1 MSSIDEI
8 LSLCET
14 RIGYQF
20 QDRTLLRRCLTH
32 SSSAETRLDSN
43 ERLEFLGDAVLGL
56 VICDHLFQLYP
67 EQREGQLTQ
76 MKSYLV
82 SRQVCARVAR
92 LLEIAPLILVGRGL
106 QSIPE
111 SILSAVI
118 ESLIAGIYFDGGLS
132 AARDFILFGFR
143 EELALCRPLDTENFK
158 SQLQEYTQR
167 ELGTTP
173 EYLLV
178 EETGPDH
185 AREFGVAARI
195 KDAVFEIGRGRSKKE
210 AEQHA
215 ARNAVLSLQ
224 RLELESKSLAVCCD
238 AETCESVDC
247 QSVGKEIVVSQAEC
261 DIVMVEVVEQ
271 ITTET
276 VICHSTET
284 CDAEKECPQ
293 QNTEKKANADV
304 KTIEAE
310 VLFRPESAALRFL
323 PEGPYSLGYGRMS
336 WVGIQHG
343 ADSTVGSI
351 NVLNLSEGSNQTFEL
366 PGRPGFAFPTDRPG
380 VFVTGFERSVVL
392 FDTATGQVT
401 PLVEGI
407 ESAVSNT
414 IINDAV
420 VYEGNLIFGCKE
432 LEFKTKKA
440 GLYLWR
446 RSDGKTIQLRND
458 QICSNGKAVISDA
471 AGNLTLFD
479 IDSCTRQIT
488 RCSLNIA
495 EGTVGPLE
503 VVVDMTSESVFPDG
517 MLLTP
522 DHKSLIVALYDP
534 GDPAAGAARQYSVST
549 GELEAVW
556 TCPGSPRV
564 TCPQL
569 VERNGQVCL
578 VLTSAVEHMPA
589 EQLEKHPNAGCLF
602 IGATSFS
609 SIGDQPVFPC
619 P

>member
-8 LSLCET
+8 LCLCET

-20 QDRTLLRRCLTH
+20 KDRTLLRRCLTH

-67 EQREGQLTQ
+67 DQREGQLTQ

-82 SRQVCARVAR
+82 SRQVCARVAK

-132 AARDFILFGFR
+132 AAREFILFGFR

-173 EYLLV
+173 EYLLL

-185 AREFGVAARI
+185 AREFGVAARV

-215 ARNAVLSLQ
+215 ARHAVLSLQ
-224 RLELESKSLAVCCD
+224 RIESESKLEIAG
-238 AETCESVDC
+238 CESAACEANVNL
-247 QSVGKEIVVSQAEC
+247 SAGENGFGEKTTC
-261 DIVMVEVVEQ
+261 DIVMIQVVEPQ
-271 ITTET
+271 TTDT
-276 VICHSTET
+276 LICHP
-284 CDAEKECPQ
+284 AEAVCEQTSPKNYPQ
-293 QNTEKKANADV
+293 VKANVPV

-323 PEGPYSLGYGRMS
+323 PEGPYSLGEERIS

-343 ADSTVGSI
+343 ADSITGSI
-351 NVLNLSEGSNQTFEL
+351 NILNLSDGTNQTFDL
-366 PGRPGFAFPTDRPG
+366 PGRPGFAFPTDRAG
-380 VFVTGFERSVVL
+380 VFVTGFERSVGL
-392 FDTATGQVT
+392 LDTSNGKFT
-401 PLVEGI
+401 PLVDGL
-407 ESAVSNT
+407 ESGVTNT

-432 LEFKTKKA
+432 LEFKTQKA

-446 RSDGKTIQLRND
+446 RIDRKLIQLRND

-471 AGNLTLFD
+471 AGNLSLFD
-479 IDSCTRQIT
+479 IDSCTKQIT

-495 EGTVGPLE
+495 EGVVGPLE
-503 VVVDMTSESVFPDG
+503 VVVDLTSESVFPDG

-534 GDPAAGAARQYSVST
+534 GDPDAGAARQYSVST

-569 VERNGQVCL
+569 VQLNGQIGL
-578 VLTSAVEHMPA
+578 VLTSAVEHMPP
-589 EQLEKHPNAGCLF
+589 EQLNKHPNAGCLF
-602 IGATSFS
+602 IAATSFA
-609 SIGDQPVFPC
+609 SIGDQPIFPC

>member
-8 LSLCET
+8 LCLCET

-20 QDRTLLRRCLTH
+20 KDRTLLRRCLTH

-67 EQREGQLTQ
+67 DQREGQLTQ

-82 SRQVCARVAR
+82 SRQVCARVAK

-132 AARDFILFGFR
+132 AAHEFILFGFR

-173 EYLLV
+173 EYLLL

-185 AREFGVAARI
+185 AREFGVAARV

-215 ARNAVLSLQ
+215 ARHAVLSLQ
-224 RLELESKSLAVCCD
+224 RMESEAKLEIASREST
-238 AETCESVDC
+238 TCEENVNAP
-247 QSVGKEIVVSQAEC
+247 AEEKGFGDEATC
-261 DIVMVEVVEQ
+261 DIVMIQVIEQ
-271 ITTET
+271 ATTEIL
-276 VICHSTET
+276 ICYPT
-284 CDAEKECPQ
+284 DAVGDLTSPENCPQ
-293 QNTEKKANADV
+293 MKANV
-304 KTIEAE
+304 PVNTIEAE

-323 PEGPYSLGYGRMS
+323 PEGPYSLGKGKMS

-351 NVLNLSEGSNQTFEL
+351 NILNLSDGTNQTFAL
-366 PGRPGFAFPTDRPG
+366 PGRPGFAFPTDCAG
-380 VFVTGFERSVVL
+380 VFVIGLERSVGL
-392 FDTATGQVT
+392 FDTSSGQFT
-401 PLVEGI
+401 PLVEGL
-407 ESAVSNT
+407 ESAVTNT

-420 VYEGNLIFGCKE
+420 VYDGNLIFGCKE
-432 LEFKTKKA
+432 LEFKTQKA

-458 QICSNGKAVISDA
+458 QICSNGKAIISDA
-471 AGNLTLFD
+471 SGNLTLFD
-479 IDSCTRQIT
+479 IDSCTKQIT

-495 EGTVGPLE
+495 EATVGPLE
-503 VVVDMTSESVFPDG
+503 VVVDLTAESVFPDG

-556 TCPGSPRV
+556 ACPGSPRV

-569 VERNGQVCL
+569 IERNGQVCL

-589 EQLEKHPNAGCLF
+589 EQLTKHPNAGCLF
-602 IGATSFS
+602 IGATSFA
-609 SIGDQPVFPC
+609 SIGDQPIFQC